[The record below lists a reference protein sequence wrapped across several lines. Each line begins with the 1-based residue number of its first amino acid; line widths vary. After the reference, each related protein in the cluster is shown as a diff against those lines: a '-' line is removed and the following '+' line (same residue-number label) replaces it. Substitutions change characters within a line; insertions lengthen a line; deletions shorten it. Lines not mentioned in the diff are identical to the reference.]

1 MITDFNLFEHSPMPT
16 IVSDSYGNIIF
27 RNKNTNGLFQE
38 INIPEDTNNI
48 SSLFTSFNLQKPEK
62 NQILY
67 DKKGHSVAI
76 DIETVN
82 YKDQNEFYLLF
93 LQKTNQNKFI
103 KKKQYVIQQKYKAFE
118 DFIDT
123 IKEGVLVFEANGKLQ
138 FTNKKAKNLLE
149 IANTN
154 RKKIEV
160 WDLFDYFINKDNWK
174 ENINLLSLQK
184 IIKFTFNKNNK
195 FYQAE
200 IRKKIHESR
209 SLFLLIYTDISKKVS
224 DNKIIKAQ
232 HNEIDFLH
240 KNFPAAFFQ
249 LNITPDKQS
258 YFEYVSES
266 FQEIFGF
273 ELLTHQSKWDT
284 KLVLH
289 PEDFDSFVEAKN
301 KAIAFVQEFKFTG
314 RFELTSGE
322 IIWFDAN
329 AIPIIKDDE
338 ITFNGIIQNITERK
352 KEEAEISRKRIF
364 NDSVLYNIPAD
375 IAYFDKDHNY
385 LFINPKGISDTTT
398 RNWLIGKNDFDY
410 CEMRGIDT
418 SLAIIRRGYFD
429 QAKETKKQVDWIDE
443 INRNGKIVSVLRRF
457 YPIYMEDEFTNM
469 IGYGIDISELKN
481 LQKTLDHSQHQ
492 NELIL
497 KSALDG
503 VVMIDNNWTITHWN
517 PEAENIFGWKA
528 SEVMG
533 NNLSLIIFPKIE
545 DVNYD
550 IRDYF
555 NKNSD
560 QLETKKTFEFNAV
573 TKKNNK
579 ITIELTIVSL
589 EDQGFETKFIVF
601 ARNISTRK
609 EKEKQIRFQN
619 ELLVKQN
626 KELEQFN
633 FITSHDLQEPL
644 LTLIG
649 YSNLLKEDYADK
661 LNDEGKLF
669 LEFISN
675 SASRMRALISGLL
688 EYNRIVKNKETIKC
702 NLNDLIVEVLD
713 DLHSSIL
720 ETRASIIFTKLPT
733 IDCYPVFFRLL
744 LQNLISNAIKFKKK
758 AIKPKIVV
766 SVKETRQKWLF
777 SVKDNG
783 IGINEKHFEQI
794 FIMFKRLNNIND
806 YKGYG
811 IGLTHC
817 KKIVEI
823 HNGEIWVNSIPNK
836 GCTFYFTIDKKF

>member
-1 MITDFNLFEHSPMPT
+1 MITDFNLFEHSPIPT
-16 IVSDSYGNIIF
+16 IVSDSSGNIIY
-27 RNKNTNGLFQE
+27 RNKNTNELFYE
-38 INIPEDTNNI
+38 INMPEDTNNI
-48 SSLFTSFNLQKPEK
+48 SLLFPFFDLQKPK
-62 NQILY
+62 KKHVLN
-67 DKKGHSVAI
+67 DKKGHPIAL

-103 KKKQYVIQQKYKAFE
+103 QNKQYVVQQQYNVFE

-123 IKEGVLVFEANGKLQ
+123 IKEGVLVFDANGKLE
-138 FTNKKAKNLLE
+138 FTNKKANNLFE
-149 IANTN
+149 IDDANQK
-154 RKKIEV
+154 RIEV
-160 WDLFDYFINKDNWK
+160 WELFDYFINKDKWK
-174 ENINLLSLQK
+174 ENINLLSVHK

-195 FYQAE
+195 FYRAE

-209 SLFLLIYTDISKKVS
+209 SLFLLIYTDVTKKVL
-224 DNKIIKAQ
+224 DDKIIKNQ
-232 HNEIDFLH
+232 NNEIDFLH

-249 LNITPDKQS
+249 LHVTPDKES

-273 ELLTHQSKWDT
+273 ELLTYQSKWNT
-284 KLVLH
+284 GLVLH

-301 KAIAFVQEFKFTG
+301 KAVAYVQEFKFTG
-314 RFELTSGE
+314 RFKLTSGE

-329 AIPIIKDDE
+329 AIPIINEDE

-352 KEEAEISRKRIF
+352 KEEAEISKKRIF

-385 LFINPKGISDTTT
+385 LFINPQGVSDDTT

-418 SLAIIRRGYFD
+418 SIANIRRGYFNE
-429 QAKETKKQVDWIDE
+429 AKETKKQVDWIDE
-443 INRNGKIVSVLRRF
+443 INLNGKSKSVLRRF
-457 YPIYMEDEFTNM
+457 YPIFMEDEFTNM
-469 IGYGIDISELKN
+469 IGYGIDVSELKS
-481 LQKTLDHSQHQ
+481 LQKTLDHTQYQ
-492 NELIL
+492 NEMIL

-503 VVMIDNNWTITHWN
+503 VVIIDNNWTVTYWN
-517 PEAENIFGWKA
+517 PEAENIFGWKS

-545 DVNYD
+545 NVNYD
-550 IRDYF
+550 ISDYF
-555 NKNSD
+555 KKNRGP
-560 QLETKKTFEFNAV
+560 LETKKTFEFNAV
-573 TKKNNK
+573 TKENK
-579 ITIELTIVSL
+579 EITIELIIVSL
-589 EDQGFETKFIVF
+589 LNEGFNSNFVVYI
-601 ARNISTRK
+601 RNITTQK
-609 EKEKQIRFQN
+609 EKQKQIRFQN

-644 LTLIG
+644 LSLIG
-649 YSNLLKEDYADK
+649 YSNLLKDEYSDK
-661 LNDEGKLF
+661 LDEEGKLF

-675 SASRMRALISGLL
+675 SAGRMRALISGLL
-688 EYNRIVKNKETIKC
+688 EYNRIVKNKETLTC
-702 NLNDLIVEVLD
+702 DLNELIVEVLD
-713 DLHSSIL
+713 DLHASIL
-720 ETRASIIFTKLPT
+720 ETRASISYAKLPT
-733 IDCYPVFFRLL
+733 IKCYPVFFRVL

-758 AIKPKIVV
+758 AIKPKIVL

-783 IGINEKHFEQI
+783 IGIDEKHFEQI

-811 IGLTHC
+811 IGLSHS
-817 KKIVEI
+817 KKIIEI
-823 HNGEIWVNSIPNK
+823 HNGEIWVNSTPKK
-836 GCTFYFTIDKKF
+836 GSTFYFTIDKKI

>member
-1 MITDFNLFEHSPMPT
+1 MITDFNLFEHSPTPT
-16 IVSDSYGNIIF
+16 IVSDNSGNIIYI
-27 RNKNTNGLFQE
+27 NKNTKLLFQE
-38 INIPEDTNNI
+38 MNMLDHVKNI
-48 SSLFTSFNLQKPEK
+48 SLLFPSFTLQKPIK
-62 NQILY
+62 NQILN
-67 DKKGHSVAI
+67 DKNGNPIFI
-76 DIETVN
+76 DIETIN
-82 YKDQNEFYLLF
+82 YKDQNEFYVLF
-93 LQKTNQNKFI
+93 IQKTNQNKFI
-103 KKKQYVIQQKYKAFE
+103 QNKQYVVQQQYNVFE

-123 IKEGVLVFEANGKLQ
+123 IKEGVLVFDANGRLQ
-138 FTNKKAKNLLE
+138 FTNKKAKNLFE
-149 IANTN
+149 IADANQK
-154 RKKIEV
+154 RIEV
-160 WDLFDYFINKDNWK
+160 WELFDYFISKDKWK
-174 ENINLLSLQK
+174 ENINLLSLHK

-195 FYQAE
+195 FYRAE

-249 LNITPDKQS
+249 LNVTPDKQS

-314 RFELTSGE
+314 RFELSSGE

-443 INRNGKIVSVLRRF
+443 INRDGKKISVLRRF
-457 YPIYMEDEFTNM
+457 YPIYMEGEFTNM

-481 LQKTLDHSQHQ
+481 LQKTLDHTQHQ

-533 NNLSLIIFPKIE
+533 HNLSLIIFPKIE

-555 NKNSD
+555 KKNRGA
-560 QLETKKTFEFNAV
+560 LENKKTFEFNAV
-573 TKKNNK
+573 TKKNK
-579 ITIELTIVSL
+579 QITIELIIVSL
-589 EDQGFETKFIVF
+589 LKEGLNSNFIVLI
-601 ARNISTRK
+601 RDITIRK
-609 EKEKQIRFQN
+609 EKERQIQFQN
-619 ELLVKQN
+619 DLLVKQN
-626 KELEQFN
+626 RELEQFN

-644 LTLIG
+644 MSMIG
-649 YSNLLKEDYADK
+649 YSNLLKDEYSDK
-661 LNDEGKLF
+661 LDDEGKLF

-688 EYNRIVKNKETIKC
+688 EYNRIVKNKETLTC
-702 NLNDLIVEVLD
+702 DLNELIEEILE
-713 DLHSSIL
+713 DLHNSVI
-720 ETRASIIFTKLPT
+720 ETRASISYTRLPT
-733 IDCYPVFFRLL
+733 VKCYPVFFRVL

-758 AIKPKIVV
+758 NIKPKIVV

-783 IGINEKHFEQI
+783 IGIDEKNFEQI

-806 YKGYG
+806 YQGFG
-811 IGLTHC
+811 IGLSHS

-823 HNGEIWVNSIPNK
+823 HNGEIWVNSTPKK
-836 GCTFYFTIDKKF
+836 GSTFYFTIDKKI

>member
-1 MITDFNLFEHSPMPT
+1 MISDFNLIEYSPLAT
-16 IVSDSYGNIIF
+16 IVSDSSGDIIF
-27 RNKNTNGLFQE
+27 MNKSATGLFQE
-38 INIPEDTNNI
+38 INFPEDIKNV
-48 SSLFTSFNLQKPEK
+48 SLLFPSFNLQKPKK
-62 NQILY
+62 NQIVK
-67 DKKGHSVAI
+67 DKKGHPIAL

-82 YKDQNEFYLLF
+82 YKDKNEFYLLF
-93 LQKTNQNKFI
+93 LQKANQNKFI
-103 KKKQYVIQQKYKAFE
+103 DKKQYLIQQKYKAFE
-118 DFIDT
+118 DFIDS
-123 IKEGVLVFEANGKLQ
+123 IKEGVLVFDANGKLQ
-138 FTNKKAKNLLE
+138 FTNKKARNLLE

-160 WDLFDYFINKDNWK
+160 WDLFDYFTNKDNWK
-174 ENINLLSLQK
+174 ENINSLSAQK
-184 IIKFTFNKNNK
+184 IIKFTFDKNNK

-200 IRKKIHESR
+200 IQKKIYETR
-209 SLFLLIYTDISKKVS
+209 SFYLLIYNDITKKVS
-224 DNKIIKAQ
+224 DTKIIKEQ

-249 LNITPDKQS
+249 LKVTPDKET
-258 YFEYVSES
+258 YFEYISES

-273 ELLTHQSKWDT
+273 ELLTYQSKWDT
-284 KLVLH
+284 ILVLH

-301 KAIAFVQEFKFTG
+301 KAIEYVQEFKYTG
-314 RFELTSGE
+314 RFLLSSGE

-329 AIPIIKDDE
+329 AIPIVKDEE

-352 KEEAEISRKRIF
+352 KEEAEISKKRYF
-364 NDSVLYNIPAD
+364 NDSVLNNIPAD
-375 IAYFDKDHNY
+375 IAYFDKEHNY
-385 LFINPKGISDTTT
+385 LFINPNGVSDTTT

-410 CEMRGIDT
+410 CQMRGLDT
-418 SLAIIRRGYFD
+418 SVATIRRAYFN

-443 INRNGKIVSVLRRF
+443 INRNGKKISILRRF
-457 YPIYMEDEFTNM
+457 HPIYMENEFTNM
-469 IGYGIDISELKN
+469 IGYGVDVSELKN
-481 LQKTLDHSQHQ
+481 LQKTLDHTQYQ

-503 VVMIDNNWTITHWN
+503 VVMIDNNWTVTYWN

-545 DVNYD
+545 NVNYD

-555 NKNSD
+555 KKNKG
-560 QLETKKTFEFNAV
+560 QVETKKTFEFNAI
-573 TKKNNK
+573 TKEDNG

-589 EDQGFETKFIVF
+589 VNEGFNSNFVVFI
-601 ARNISTRK
+601 RNVTTQK

-649 YSNLLKEDYADK
+649 YSNLLNDDYSDK
-661 LNDEGKLF
+661 LDDEGKLF

-675 SASRMRALISGLL
+675 SAGRMRALISGLL
-688 EYNRIVKNKETIKC
+688 EYNRIIKNKETLTC
-702 NLNDLIVEVLD
+702 DLNDLIVEVLD
-713 DLHSSIL
+713 DLNASIL
-720 ETRASIIFTKLPT
+720 ETRASIIYTKLPT
-733 IDCYPVFFRLL
+733 IKCYPVFIRLL
-744 LQNLISNAIKFKKK
+744 LQNLISNALKFKKK
-758 AIKPKIVV
+758 GIKPKIVL

-783 IGINEKHFEQI
+783 IGIDEKHFEQI

-811 IGLTHC
+811 IGLSHC
-817 KKIVEI
+817 KRIVEI
-823 HNGEIWVNSIPNK
+823 HNGEIWVNSTPNK
-836 GCTFYFTIDKKF
+836 GCTFYFTIDKNI

>member
-1 MITDFNLFEHSPMPT
+1 MITDFNLFEHSPLPT
-16 IVSDSYGNIIF
+16 IVSDSNGNIIF
-27 RNKNTNGLFQE
+27 RNKNTNVLFQE
-38 INIPEDTNNI
+38 INIPEDVNTI
-48 SSLFTSFNLQKPEK
+48 SLLFPTFNLQKPKK
-62 NQILY
+62 NQILN
-67 DKKGHSVAI
+67 DKKGHQVALNV
-76 DIETVN
+76 ETVN
-82 YKDQNEFYLLF
+82 YNDQNEFYLLF
-93 LQKTNQNKFI
+93 LQKANQNKFI
-103 KKKQYVIQQKYKAFE
+103 DKKQYLIQQKYKAFE
-118 DFIDT
+118 DFIDS
-123 IKEGVLVFEANGKLQ
+123 IKEGVLVFDANGKLQ

-160 WDLFDYFINKDNWK
+160 WDLFDYFTNKDNWK
-174 ENINLLSLQK
+174 ENINSLSAQK
-184 IIKFTFNKNNK
+184 IIKFTFDKNNK

-200 IRKKIHESR
+200 IQKKIYETR
-209 SLFLLIYTDISKKVS
+209 SFYLLIYTDITKKVA
-224 DNKIIKAQ
+224 DTKIIKEQ

-249 LNITPDKQS
+249 LKVTPDS
-258 YFEYVSES
+258 ETYFEYVSDS

-273 ELLTHQSKWDT
+273 ELLTYQSKWDT

-301 KAIAFVQEFKFTG
+301 RAIQYVQEFKFTG
-314 RFELTSGE
+314 RFLLSNGE
-322 IIWFDAN
+322 IIWFDTN
-329 AIPIIKDDE
+329 AIPITKDDE
-338 ITFNGIIQNITERK
+338 IVFNGIIQNITERK
-352 KEEAEISRKRIF
+352 KEEAEISKKRYF

-385 LFINPKGISDTTT
+385 LFINPQAIADDTT

-418 SLAIIRRGYFD
+418 TMATIRRGYFN

-443 INRNGKIVSVLRRF
+443 INRNGKKTSILRRF
-457 YPIYMEDEFTNM
+457 YPIYMENEFTNM
-469 IGYGIDISELKN
+469 IGYGVDVSELKS
-481 LQKTLDHSQHQ
+481 LKKILDHSQHQ

-503 VVMIDNNWTITHWN
+503 VVMIDNNWTVNYWN
-517 PEAENIFGWKA
+517 PEAENIFGWK
-528 SEVMG
+528 SNEVIG
-533 NNLSLIIFPKIE
+533 HNLSLIIFPKIE
-545 DVNYD
+545 NVNYD

-555 NKNSD
+555 NKNSG
-560 QLETKKTFEFNAV
+560 QFETKKTFEFNAV
-573 TKKNNK
+573 TKKNNE
-579 ITIELTIVSL
+579 IAVELTIVSL
-589 EDQGFETKFIVF
+589 EDQGFKTKFIVF
-601 ARNISTRK
+601 VRNISTRK

-649 YSNLLKEDYADK
+649 YSNLLKDDYADK
-661 LNDEGKLF
+661 LDDEGKLF

-675 SASRMRALISGLL
+675 SAGRMRALISGLL
-688 EYNRIVKNKETIKC
+688 EYNRIVKNKETLTC
-702 NLNDLIVEVLD
+702 DLNDLMLEVLD
-713 DLHSSIL
+713 DLHGYVL
-720 ETRASIIFTKLPT
+720 ETRASISYTKLPT
-733 IDCYPVFFRLL
+733 INCYPVFFRSL

-758 AIKPKIVV
+758 AIKPKIVLT
-766 SVKETRQKWLF
+766 VKETRQKWLF

-783 IGINEKHFEQI
+783 IGIDEKHFEQI

-811 IGLTHC
+811 IGLSHC
-817 KKIVEI
+817 KRIVEI
-823 HNGEIWVNSIPNK
+823 HNGEIWVNSTPNK
-836 GCTFYFTIDKKF
+836 GCTFYFTIDKNI

>member
-1 MITDFNLFEHSPMPT
+1 MITDFNLFEHSPLPT
-16 IVSDSYGNIIF
+16 IVSDSNGNIIF
-27 RNKNTNGLFQE
+27 RNKNTNALFHE
-38 INIPEDTNNI
+38 INIPEDVNTI
-48 SSLFTSFNLQKPEK
+48 SLLFPTFNLQKPKK
-62 NQILY
+62 NQILN
-67 DKKGHSVAI
+67 DKKGHPVALNV
-76 DIETVN
+76 ETVN
-82 YKDQNEFYLLF
+82 YNDQNEFYLLF

-103 KKKQYVIQQKYKAFE
+103 DKKQYLIQQKYKAFE
-118 DFIDT
+118 DFIDS
-123 IKEGVLVFEANGKLQ
+123 IKEGVLVFDANGKLQ

-174 ENINLLSLQK
+174 ENINSLSAQK
-184 IIKFTFNKNNK
+184 IIKFTFDKNNK

-200 IRKKIHESR
+200 IQKKIYETR
-209 SLFLLIYTDISKKVS
+209 SFYLLIYTDITKKVA
-224 DNKIIKAQ
+224 DTKIIKEQ

-249 LNITPDKQS
+249 LKVTPDS
-258 YFEYVSES
+258 ETYFEYVSES
-266 FQEIFGF
+266 FEEIFGF
-273 ELLTHQSKWDT
+273 ELLTHRSQWDT
-284 KLVLH
+284 ILVLH

-301 KAIAFVQEFKFTG
+301 KAIQYVQEFKYTG
-314 RFELTSGE
+314 RFLLSNGE
-322 IIWFDAN
+322 VIWFDTN
-329 AIPIIKDDE
+329 AIPITKDDE
-338 ITFNGIIQNITERK
+338 IVFNGIIQNITERK
-352 KEEAEISRKRIF
+352 KEEAEISKKRYF

-385 LFINPKGISDTTT
+385 LFINPQAIADDTT

-418 SLAIIRRGYFD
+418 TMATIRRGYFN

-443 INRNGKIVSVLRRF
+443 ITVKGKSKSVLRRF
-457 YPIYMEDEFTNM
+457 YPIYMEGEFTNM
-469 IGYGIDISELKN
+469 IGYGVDVSELKS
-481 LQKTLDHSQHQ
+481 LKKILDHSQHQ

-503 VVMIDNNWTITHWN
+503 VVMIDNNWTVNYWN
-517 PEAENIFGWKA
+517 PEAENIFGWK
-528 SEVMG
+528 SNEVIG
-533 NNLSLIIFPKIE
+533 HNLSLIIFPKIE
-545 DVNYD
+545 NVNYD

-555 NKNSD
+555 NKNSG
-560 QLETKKTFEFNAV
+560 QLETKKTFEFTAV
-573 TKKNNK
+573 TKKNDE

-589 EDQGFETKFIVF
+589 EDQGFKTRFIVF
-601 ARNISTRK
+601 VRNISTRK

-626 KELEQFN
+626 KDLEQFN

-649 YSNLLKEDYADK
+649 YSNLLKDDYADK
-661 LNDEGKLF
+661 LDDEGKLF

-675 SASRMRALISGLL
+675 SAGRMRALISGLL
-688 EYNRIVKNKETIKC
+688 EYNRIVKNKETLSC
-702 NLNDLIVEVLD
+702 DLNDLMVEVLD
-713 DLHSSIL
+713 DLHGYIL
-720 ETRASIIFTKLPT
+720 ETRASISYTKLPT
-733 IDCYPVFFRLL
+733 INCYPVFFRSL

-758 AIKPKIVV
+758 AIKPKIVLT
-766 SVKETRQKWLF
+766 VKETRQKWLF

-783 IGINEKHFEQI
+783 IGIDEKHFEQI

-811 IGLTHC
+811 IGLSHC
-817 KKIVEI
+817 KRIVEI
-823 HNGEIWVNSIPNK
+823 HNGEIWVNSTPNK
-836 GCTFYFTIDKKF
+836 GCTFYFTIDKNI